1 MLCSRIENLLS
12 AYLDGE
18 LDPDEVRVVDAHLVR
33 CAACRRELGLLNETK
48 QALAGLARRTSPR
61 DWECLLKT
69 DVVEAARR
77 AASYPVSP
85 RTVVA
90 LALSLVGIWA
100 ASRQLARSDSF
111 QGPAAPSS
119 AYAPVFGYQAVAA
132 PSAAAPSS
140 CSLVVGE
147 PASVRGPYSPAA
159 YVAAPATP
167 TPEVSSGY
175 VAAAYFRR

>member
-18 LDPDEVRVVDAHLVR
+18 LDPDEIKLVDAHLAR
-33 CAACRRELGLLNETK
+33 CSGCRRELGLLNETK

-69 DVVEAARR
+69 DVVAVARR
-77 AASYPVSP
+77 AATYPVSP

-90 LALSLVGIWA
+90 LALSVAGIWA
-100 ASRQLARSDSF
+100 ASRQLARSDTF
-111 QGPAAPSS
+111 QGPALPSS
-119 AYAPVFGYQAVAA
+119 AYVPVFGYQAVVA
-132 PSAAAPSS
+132 PSAMSPSS

-159 YVAAPATP
+159 YVAAPAAP
-167 TPEVSSGY
+167 DVSSGY